1 MREATLVTNGGD
13 SDTRCTKAMTRRLL
27 PIAAVLLG
35 ACHGAPSAPRAAT
48 LFDEVWQQ
56 FDAHYAFFDHGNIDW
71 SALGDAYRDSV
82 RLAADDRERA
92 RW

>member
-1 MREATLVTNGGD
+1 
-13 SDTRCTKAMTRRLL
+13 MTRRLL